1 MRDLVEERLFELDE
15 NERVNVNR
23 LNHAQHEA
31 MKRSDAQNEKAMMD
45 EQKHRP
51 EVFAPWRLIPI
62 AIDVPHQAAAVEH
75 GCKSVE
81 RAIQE
86 ERQKTTLECRFYG
99 RLPDTPAEP
108 ELEFYGHQREPT
120 KIIPTE
126 DEATLAAQQAQ
137 AVAGVEPLHPQQQQQ
152 MGGMMGVDPFG
163 GMVDPQQQ
171 QQQQMIQPQQQQFPP
186 PGNDYYGGNPMNG
199 GGPQQMN
206 FANNQGGRFP
216 GDGPPL
222 PHFGGVPP
230 LPHQESFNGGGP
242 GMANGGGH
250 HFPGGGPNTHNQ
262 FNQGGGGPPNSSN
275 SFDNG
280 YGSNGNNNNFGPG
293 GQNVAAYTTSN
304 GGGGPMYNDYN
315 TSPPN
320 PMYNNSGPP
329 PNHQTPAGGYFNQP
343 PQEQGN
349 NNNNFNNNGNNNHQ
363 WANDGGPPP
372 GGPFAPFGMQQQQA
386 PQQSGP
392 GPRFF
397 GNRGGGRGG
406 RFNKKAKNDGICRFW
421 ANTGKC
427 KFEERCNFSHHL
439 PGVGR

>member
-152 MGGMMGVDPFG
+152 QMGGMMGVDPFG
-163 GMVDPQQQ
+163 GMVDPQQ

-250 HFPGGGPNTHNQ
+250 HFPGSGPNTHNQ

-349 NNNNFNNNGNNNHQ
+349 NNNFNNNGNNNHQ